1 MTLPGLVEGLVERM
15 QGELGGGAKVIATG
29 GNAGLLTDVARCIER
44 VDDNLRLDGLRMLY
58 DEAHP
63 DASRR

>member
-1 MTLPGLVEGLVERM
+1 M